1 MDKLKILFAATEAY
15 PFAKSGGLG
24 DVIGSLPK
32 AFPEDQADVRVILPN
47 YGSIPTKYSKEF
59 KLIDVF
65 YVKIG
70 HTEQYVGILKY
81 KLDHITYYFLDNE
94 YYFKRPNLYGYYDD
108 GERFVY
114 FCRAVLEAI
123 PYLDF
128 YPDVIHSHDWQTSLI
143 PFLLKEQYQWHY
155 LNTKSVFTI
164 HNMKYQ
170 GLYGFADLQ
179 TVLNLDYFPVTMEF
193 YHKLNL
199 MKGALYTSDLVTT
212 VSPTYAEELKDPYYG
227 EGLDG
232 VIRDI
237 SYKEVGILNGIDD
250 TVYNPQTD
258 KSLFVP
264 YTRSIKKKNENK
276 TALQDY
282 LGLPINPDIPMIS
295 MITRLVE
302 QKGLD
307 LIAAVIHEILQMN
320 LQLVILGT
328 GDSHYENLLREVA
341 YTYPD
346 KMITI
351 IDFNDDLSRKIYAGS
366 DMFLMP
372 SKFEPCGLSQMI
384 AMRYGAVPIVR
395 ETGGLKDTVH
405 YFNSETAEGN
415 GFSFSTYNAH
425 DMLFTIQH
433 AIRLYYEQPE
443 IWKILMINAAKS
455 NFDWKRSAE
464 IYLYYYKKITGRIT
478 S

>member
-32 AFPEDQADVRVILPN
+32 AFPKDQTDIRVILPK
-47 YGSIPTKYSKEF
+47 YACIPEEYKKDF
-59 KLIDVF
+59 KLIDIF
-65 YVKIG
+65 YVKVG
-70 HTEQYVGILKY
+70 LSDQYVGIQQY
-81 KLDHITYYFLDNE
+81 EMDGVIYYFLDNE
-94 YYFKRPNLYGYYDD
+94 YYFNRPNLYGYYDD

-114 FCRAVLEAI
+114 FCRAALESI
-123 PYLDF
+123 PYIDF
-128 YPDVIHSHDWQTSLI
+128 YPDVLHCHDWQTSLI

-155 LNTKSVFTI
+155 LNTKTVFTI

-170 GLYGFADLQ
+170 GLYGFDDLKG
-179 TVLNLDYFPVTMEF
+179 VLNLDYFPAAMEF
-193 YHKLNL
+193 YRKLNL
-199 MKGALYTSDLVTT
+199 MKGALYTSDLITT

-232 VIRDI
+232 VMRDI
-237 SYKEVGILNGIDD
+237 SYKTVGILNGIDE

-258 KSLFVP
+258 PALFVP
-264 YTRSIKKKNENK
+264 YTRSYKKKTENK

-282 LGLPINPDIPMIS
+282 LGLPVNPKIPMIS

-307 LIAAVIHEILQMN
+307 LVAAVIHEILQMN
-320 LQLVILGT
+320 IQMVVLGT
-328 GDSHYENLLREVA
+328 GDAQYENMLREVA

-351 IDFNDDLSRKIYAGS
+351 IDFNEDLSRKIYAAS

-384 AMRYGAVPIVR
+384 AMRYGTVPVVR

-405 YFNSETAEGN
+405 YFDAETKEGN
-415 GFSFSTYNAH
+415 GFSFATYNAH
-425 DMLFTIQH
+425 DMLFTLQR
-433 AIRLYYEQPE
+433 AVGLYYDEPE
-443 IWKILMINAAKS
+443 LWKTLMTNASKS
-455 NFDWKRSAE
+455 NFDWKISAE
-464 IYLYYYKKITGRIT
+464 TYLYYYKKVTGKL